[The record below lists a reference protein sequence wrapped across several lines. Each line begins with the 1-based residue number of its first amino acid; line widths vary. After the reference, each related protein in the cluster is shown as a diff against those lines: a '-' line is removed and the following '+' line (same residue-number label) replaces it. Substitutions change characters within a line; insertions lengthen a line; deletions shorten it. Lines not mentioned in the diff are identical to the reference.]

1 VGIFDWIRGRKTEAA
16 APAAIPEPGPP
27 VEATRTEPRRVEPK
41 RAAPSEPK
49 RPPRPR
55 KPGKKKQK
63 NAPSPAVRPS
73 MSEVLSVEEAERRYG
88 AMFAKPA
95 PVESAPAPEPEPE
108 PEPEPIPVP
117 LVLPSQEAKRERQP
131 RRPSVD
137 EERDATR
144 AWAIV
149 PHLED
154 LIARAEKATVEAAN
168 APDLR
173 AARRRFETEW
183 ESLGRPPRDR
193 REDLESKK
201 AARLEA
207 FAARLKTFAAEE
219 EQAMDALVEGR
230 KALLSRADVIV
241 AMEDLKAARDQL
253 KALDVEWRASPKLDT
268 KRFKPLK
275 DAWDAQWQKLN
286 VRSDARRAEG
296 EQVRAGRLDQQRR
309 LVESAET
316 LAKATDLHAAA
327 ERMKGLQV
335 QWKAIGFAGRT
346 EETEALW
353 ARFRGAADSIFQRR
367 NESDDAEERL
377 NVEKKEALILKA
389 LALAEEGVPD
399 PDHALDDLHRA
410 WKKIGRVP
418 KKQSDELWSRFKEAC
433 DAVRAPP
440 SIAKEALG
448 DAGGLRYNPFSG
460 LARKE

>member
-1 VGIFDWIRGRKTEAA
+1 MGIFDWIRGRKAEAV
-16 APAAIPEPGPP
+16 APPPSAEPVP
-27 VEATRTEPRRVEPK
+27 RVEPV
-41 RAAPSEPK
+41 RSEPK
-49 RPPRPR
+49 RVEAKPPARPR
-55 KPGKKKQK
+55 KHGKKKQK
-63 NAPSPAVRPS
+63 QVPAPAPRPLT
-73 MSEVLSVEEAERRYG
+73 SEVLSAEEAERRYG

-95 PVESAPAPEPEPE
+95 EVDSAPPPEPEPE
-108 PEPEPIPVP
+108 PEPDPIPVP
-117 LVLPSQEAKRERQP
+117 LVLPTQEAKRERLP

-149 PHLED
+149 PHLEE
-154 LIARAEKATVEAAN
+154 LLVRAEKATLDAAN
-168 APDLR
+168 GPDLR
-173 AARRRFETEW
+173 AARRRFESEW

-193 REDLESKK
+193 REDLENRK
-201 AARLEA
+201 AARLDA
-207 FAARLKTFAAEE
+207 IAARLRTFAQEE
-219 EQAMDALVEGR
+219 EKELDALAAAR
-230 KALLSRADVIV
+230 KALLARADAIV
-241 AMEDLKAARDQL
+241 ALEDLKAAREQL
-253 KALDVEWRASPKLDT
+253 KALDVEWRASPKLDA

-286 VRSDARRAEG
+286 LRSDARRAEG
-296 EQVRAGRLDQQRR
+296 EQVRAGRLEQQRR
-309 LVESAET
+309 LVEHAET

-353 ARFRGAADSIFQRR
+353 ARFRGAADGIFQRR
-367 NESDDAEERL
+367 NEADDAEERA
-377 NVEKKEALILKA
+377 NVEKKEALIQKA
-389 LALAEEGVPD
+389 LALAEEGVAD

-418 KKQSDELWSRFKEAC
+418 RKQSDELWSRFKDAC

-460 LARKE
+460 LARKG